1 MSTGRRATSRAGLFA
16 ATNSNSPLVR
26 LSGGGAGQTD
36 GVELTD
42 RSTYGYWSA
51 EKVRW
56 GDQDGARHIN
66 NVAYAEYLENARL
79 ELLLDRVIPHKGQG
93 DNFIVRRV
101 AIDYLGTASYPAQ
114 LDVGSCVVDLGE
126 SSFTIGQGVF
136 LDDRCLATGETVHV
150 HLRKGQPIPLTEV
163 LRKVLEAERPL

>member
-1 MSTGRRATSRAGLFA
+1 M
-16 ATNSNSPLVR
+16 
-26 LSGGGAGQTD
+26 
-36 GVELTD
+36 ELTD
-42 RSTYGYWSA
+42 RTTYGHWSR

-79 ELLLDRVIPHKGQG
+79 ELLLDKVIAHKAKG

-114 LDVGSCVVDLGE
+114 IDVGSCVADIGD

-150 HLRKGQPIPLTEV
+150 HLRKGTPAPLTDV
-163 LRKVLEAERPL
+163 LRTVLEGERPR

>member
-1 MSTGRRATSRAGLFA
+1 MDLTQRSLYRHWSR
-16 ATNSNSPLVR
+16 
-26 LSGGGAGQTD
+26 D
-36 GVELTD
+36 
-42 RSTYGYWSA
+42 
-51 EKVRW
+51 KVRW

-66 NVAYAEYLENARL
+66 NVAYAAYLENARL
-79 ELLLDRVIPHKGQG
+79 ELLLDRVIPHKGPG

-114 LDVGSCVVDLGE
+114 LDVGSCVVDLGD

-136 LDDRCLATGETVHV
+136 LADRCLATGETVHV

-163 LRKVLEAERPL
+163 LRKVLEAERPS

>member
-1 MSTGRRATSRAGLFA
+1 MS
-16 ATNSNSPLVR
+16 
-26 LSGGGAGQTD
+26 GGAGQTG
-36 GVELTD
+36 GVELTE
-42 RSTYGYWSA
+42 RSTYGHWSR

-66 NVAYAEYLENARL
+66 NVAYAGYFEDARL
-79 ELLLDRVIPHKGQG
+79 ELLLERVIPHKAKG

-114 LDVGSCVVDLGE
+114 LDVGSCVLSVGE

-136 LDDRCLATGETVHV
+136 LGDQCLATGETVHV
-150 HLRKGQPIPLTEV
+150 HLTKGVPSPLTDV
-163 LRKVLEAERPL
+163 LRSVLDGELSS

>member
-1 MSTGRRATSRAGLFA
+1 
-16 ATNSNSPLVR
+16 
-26 LSGGGAGQTD
+26 
-36 GVELTD
+36 VELTE
-42 RSTYGYWSA
+42 RSTYGHWSR

-66 NVAYAEYLENARL
+66 NVAYAGYFEDARL
-79 ELLLDRVIPHKGQG
+79 ELLLERVIPHKAKG

-114 LDVGSCVVDLGE
+114 IDVGSCVIAVGA

-136 LDDRCLATGETVHV
+136 RDDQCLATAETVHV
-150 HLRKGQPIPLTEV
+150 HLTKGAPSLLTDV
-163 LRKVLEAERPL
+163 LRTVLEGELPS

>member
-1 MSTGRRATSRAGLFA
+1 M
-16 ATNSNSPLVR
+16 
-26 LSGGGAGQTD
+26 
-36 GVELTD
+36 ELRE
-42 RSTYGYWSA
+42 RSTYGYWSR

-66 NVAYAEYLENARL
+66 NVAYAAYFEDARL
-79 ELLLDRVIPHKGQG
+79 ELLLDHVIPHKARG

-114 LDVGSCVVDLGE
+114 IDVGSCVIAVGD

-136 LDDRCLATGETVHV
+136 LDDQCLATAEPVHV
-150 HLRKGQPIPLTEV
+150 HLTKGAPAPLTDV
-163 LRKVLEAERPL
+163 LRTVLEGKLTR